1 MAATARAL
9 RWTRTDRSVARLGHF
24 REHHLVAPQQST
36 NGASVPRVL
45 HALSEIEAMLL
56 AGEVKSNVEAVSA
69 MGVLT
74 LIEQLQ
80 EHVDEPA
87 CIARCVAS
95 PGRLLGGSASG
106 AHIRRNGL

>member
-1 MAATARAL
+1 M
-9 RWTRTDRSVARLGHF
+9 
-24 REHHLVAPQQST
+24 
-36 NGASVPRVL
+36 PRVL